1 MVRDLEVLIEIL
13 KKYINSETCTAL
25 KLKDVEW
32 DSLIMEANAHNC
44 LPLITQALI
53 ERKEDIPTDVWGKM
67 TYDSAYLGALQ
78 LQKNNELK
86 NIIELFNNNGINSC
100 VFKGIVLASLYPH
113 PLLRMSGD
121 ADILIDAKDAL
132 LANELLLSRG
142 YVIDTASS
150 KENVPVYILND
161 SFVLELHTCLW
172 EDYKGENIELLN
184 QYKIA
189 STDYQI
195 GFEIDEIKCNTLG
208 YTQHLIYQ
216 LYHMI
221 KHFIPAGI
229 GIRHFLDL
237 TVYVNRYYN
246 KIDFYKVNEVLEK
259 MGYYYFACSI
269 FRICINYLGMNE
281 LVLKNV
287 STTMTRVDYKVLE
300 DVLDAGVFGTKT
312 LYRRKTTDVVKNAFY
327 SGEGKK
333 RSKFRTY
340 LNVLFPP
347 PSQLS
352 DRYVNAKKY
361 KILLPVAWGQ
371 RVAHHLVCKMKNTN
385 EPSVFEKTKKVEE
398 RMEMLK
404 ELKLL
409 N

>member
-1 MVRDLEVLIEIL
+1 MVRDLEVLVEIL
-13 KKYINSETCTAL
+13 KNYINNKTCMTL

-32 DSLIMEANAHNC
+32 DNLIREANAHNC

-53 ERKEDIPTDVWGKM
+53 ERQEDIPCEVWGKM

-78 LQKNNELK
+78 FQKNNELK
-86 NIIELFNNNGINSC
+86 NVLNIFNENGIESC
-100 VFKGIVLASLYPH
+100 VFKGSVLASLYPH

-121 ADILIDAKDAL
+121 ADILIDAKDAS
-132 LANELLLSRG
+132 LAHELLLSRG
-142 YVIDTASS
+142 YEVDVASS

-161 SFVLELHTCLW
+161 FFVLELHTCLW
-172 EDYKGENIELLN
+172 EDYKGDNIELLN
-184 QYKIA
+184 QYKI
-189 STDYQI
+189 SSKDYQI
-195 GFEIDEIKCNTLG
+195 SFEIDGVKCNTLG
-208 YTQHLIYQ
+208 YTQHFIYQ

-221 KHFIPAGI
+221 KHFIPAGV

-237 TVYVNRYYN
+237 TLYVNRYCN
-246 KIDFYKVNEVLEK
+246 KIDFYKVREVLEK

-281 LVLKNV
+281 MILGNSLVAMSK
-287 STTMTRVDYKVLE
+287 VDYKVME

-333 RSKFRTY
+333 KSKFATY
-340 LNVLFPP
+340 LNVIFPP

-371 RVAHHLVCKMKNTN
+371 RMVHHFICKMKNTN

-398 RMEMLK
+398 RMNMLK

-409 N
+409 S